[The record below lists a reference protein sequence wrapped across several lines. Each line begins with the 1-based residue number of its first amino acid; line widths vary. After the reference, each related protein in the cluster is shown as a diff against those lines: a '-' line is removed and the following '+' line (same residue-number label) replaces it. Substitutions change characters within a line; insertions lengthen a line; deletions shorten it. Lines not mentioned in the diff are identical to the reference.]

1 MTDLS
6 TTYMGLKLRNP
17 IIVASSDLT
26 KDVESIIKLDQA
38 GAGAVVLK
46 SIFEEQIL
54 IESDSMQSDH
64 LEHTEASEY
73 LLQYT
78 RQKTLSDYINLIKE
92 AKKAVSIPVIASI
105 NCVSASEWIDFAAA
119 IEEAGADALELN
131 IFVLPGDKSKTSE
144 EIEQIYFDI
153 IDMVKDK
160 LSIPVSFKTGFYF
173 TSMAN
178 MLFRLSLTD
187 LKGLVLFNRYY
198 KPDIDINTME
208 VCPAPFLTSPE
219 DYHMTLR
226 WIGMLAGEAKCDLA
240 ATTGIHDSEAVIK
253 HLLAGASAVQIA
265 SVLYQ
270 KGPEFIKEILAG
282 IEKWMQDKKLKSMS
296 SVIGKLKASEVDNP
310 FLYERVQFMKYIAK

>member
-26 KDVESIIKLDQA
+26 KDVEGIVKLDQA

-64 LEHTEASEY
+64 LEHAEASEY

-92 AKKAVSIPVIASI
+92 AKKATSIPVIASI
-105 NCVSASEWIDFAAA
+105 SCVSASEWVDFASA

-131 IFVLPGDKSKTSE
+131 IFVLPGDKSKSSE
-144 EIEQIYFDI
+144 EIEKIYFDI
-153 IDMVKDK
+153 IEMVKSK
-160 LSIPVSFKTGFYF
+160 ISIPVSFKTGFYF
-173 TSMAN
+173 SSMAN
-178 MLFRLSLTD
+178 ILFRLSLTD

-208 VCPAPFLTSPE
+208 VCPAPFLTSSE

-240 ATTGIHDSEAVIK
+240 ATTGIHTSEAVIK
-253 HLLAGASAVQIA
+253 NILAGASAVQIA
-265 SVLYQ
+265 SVLYK
-270 KGPEFIKEILAG
+270 KGPDYIKEILAG
-282 IEKWMQDKKLKSMS
+282 IEKWMQEKNIS
-296 SVIGKLKASEVDNP
+296 SLNSVKGKLKASTVDNP